1 MKEFLKKNWIS
12 SLIFLILIS
21 ILFMNEYKYLKNTNK
36 LENSNREAIEK
47 CNKDEIPENMIT
59 FCEEVKKL
67 PNLRPEF
74 YSMFYNTYSQG
85 FNFMI
90 FIIFILV
97 IIQPTKNICYFLKNN
112 VIKNTLTRQKY
123 KKTIVKLFLEAY
135 KPALLLPILTIIAI
149 ITCYILTGNID
160 FNNAIKGHTVSWT
173 LSSMKNPILFSIV
186 YILRIFMISLI
197 YINISLIVCKKNHNF
212 IIATILS
219 YLSFIAIEILL
230 EVIFNTL
237 IFKILLLSDSL
248 ILLPQFIFLYSNFT
262 KINIKINI
270 KIKNAINHFSSLNN
284 INSLK

>member
-90 FIIFILV
+90 FIIFPSICSPCVLSN
-97 IIQPTKNICYFLKNN
+97 NI
-112 VIKNTLTRQKY
+112 R
-123 KKTIVKLFLEAY
+123 
-135 KPALLLPILTIIAI
+135 LTISPSIAEP
-149 ITCYILTGNID
+149 T
-160 FNNAIKGHTVSWT
+160 FSFAIKISELCPSIFT
-173 LSSMKNPILFSIV
+173 NPKPL
-186 YILRIFMISLI
+186 
-197 YINISLIVCKKNHNF
+197 
-212 IIATILS
+212 
-219 YLSFIAIEILL
+219 
-230 EVIFNTL
+230 
-237 IFKILLLSDSL
+237 
-248 ILLPQFIFLYSNFT
+248 
-262 KINIKINI
+262 
-270 KIKNAINHFSSLNN
+270 
-284 INSLK
+284 